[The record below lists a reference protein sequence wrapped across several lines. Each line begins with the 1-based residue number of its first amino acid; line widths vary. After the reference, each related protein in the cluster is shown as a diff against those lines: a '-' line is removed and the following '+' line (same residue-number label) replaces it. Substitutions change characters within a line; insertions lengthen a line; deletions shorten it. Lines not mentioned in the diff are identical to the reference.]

1 MLVSI
6 CKKVLRTHWLLTI
19 GLLISI
25 VGSILLAV
33 IPPLILAKMMD
44 TLALHQVLS
53 VTLIVVYF
61 IFYLAE
67 NLCISLRDTLMVA
80 FGQKISHALRSAMMQ
95 FYTTLD
101 TDTLNQQAPGS
112 VVSRFLNDV
121 DALED
126 LFTSGV
132 LSLFVDACTLVSIL
146 VVVFQKAF
154 GAFLLLVIVLPFLFR
169 FTRFV
174 QKSMLKNEIDNR
186 NAIAKTNA
194 ILPET
199 VQNLLTI
206 QNLKVQAFMEKRYG
220 KAIQDSY
227 EALQKT
233 NFFDAIYS
241 PVVLILNALVIGL
254 LVLLCVDPK
263 LDLSLFGMSVGT
275 AVMSMQYISK
285 VFEPIESIGMEIQ
298 VIQSSMASI
307 HRIHDF
313 FQLPVEDVTYKAE
326 TETTDPIISIQNLSF
341 AYPGGKE
348 IFHDFSLTIQAGEQV
363 TLQGRTGVGK
373 STLFKLI
380 LGLYTPKKGS
390 VRIFH
395 QNPSTLLPSQR
406 RELLGYVEQSF
417 HPVKGTIKEQI
428 TLFDDSISL
437 SEVQKACQIVGLWE
451 SIEALPEKL
460 DSPFQLEI
468 LSQGQWQLLSIA
480 RAIVKDPPLLLLD
493 EITASLDRSTEQ
505 AVLTAMEKA
514 MKDRTVLSIS
524 HRTSAITGKVIEIQ
538 G

>member
-1 MLVSI
+1 MSI

-19 GLLISI
+19 GLLLSI

-67 NLCISLRDTLMVA
+67 KLCISLRDTLMVA

-227 EALQKT
+227 EAMQKT

-460 DSPFQLEI
+460 DSPFQPEI

>member
-19 GLLISI
+19 GLLLSI

-80 FGQKISHALRSAMMQ
+80 FGQKNQSCSAQCDDAILYDPRYRYTQPTSSWIGCIAL
-95 FYTTLD
+95 
-101 TDTLNQQAPGS
+101 
-112 VVSRFLNDV
+112 LNDV

-154 GAFLLLVIVLPFLFR
+154 GAFLLLVIVLPFLFG

-186 NAIAKTNA
+186 NATAKTNA

-380 LGLYTPKKGS
+380 LGLYTPKKEVCTS
-390 VRIFH
+390 FIKIQV
-395 QNPSTLLPSQR
+395 L
-406 RELLGYVEQSF
+406 YF
-417 HPVKGTIKEQI
+417 HPKEENYWGMLNNRFI
-428 TLFDDSISL
+428 
-437 SEVQKACQIVGLWE
+437 
-451 SIEALPEKL
+451 
-460 DSPFQLEI
+460 
-468 LSQGQWQLLSIA
+468 
-480 RAIVKDPPLLLLD
+480 R
-493 EITASLDRSTEQ
+493 
-505 AVLTAMEKA
+505 
-514 MKDRTVLSIS
+514 
-524 HRTSAITGKVIEIQ
+524 
-538 G
+538 